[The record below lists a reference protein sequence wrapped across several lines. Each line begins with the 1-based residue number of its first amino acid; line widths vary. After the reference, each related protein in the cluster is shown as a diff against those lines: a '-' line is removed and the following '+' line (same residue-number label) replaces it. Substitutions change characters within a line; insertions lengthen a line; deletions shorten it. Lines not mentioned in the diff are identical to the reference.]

1 MTTDRVRALWYV
13 NPDRVTEDVT
23 KSGKLKY
30 KVTTGGSTM
39 MVDATGMLH
48 VVGPMSDAGYTGRS
62 VITTFRET
70 LGLGLALERYGSEF
84 FANAATPRRVLSTS
98 ARLSTEAHA
107 RLRTSLNDAQ
117 TGPGRRHNPR
127 ARRGGHVCAHRYQ
140 PRGFAVC
147 GFASAHHRGDR
158 AELRRAPPHDRR
170 GRAGLNVLLQQRAR
184 VPALAEAHP
193 RSLADPHHQ
202 CRE

>member
-127 ARRGGHVCAHRYQ
+127 ARRGGSRLCPSVSATRIRSLWIRVGS
-140 PRGFAVC
+140 PLRRSRG
-147 GFASAHHRGDR
+147 ASAC
-158 AELRRAPPHDRR
+158 PPT
-170 GRAGLNVLLQQRAR
+170 
-184 VPALAEAHP
+184 
-193 RSLADPHHQ
+193 
-202 CRE
+202 

>member
-1 MTTDRVRALWYV
+1 
-13 NPDRVTEDVT
+13 
-23 KSGKLKY
+23 
-30 KVTTGGSTM
+30 M

-127 ARRGGHVCAHRYQ
+127 ARRGGSRLCPSVSATRIRSLWIRVGSP
-140 PRGFAVC
+140 PRRSRG
-147 GFASAHHRGDR
+147 ASAC
-158 AELRRAPPHDRR
+158 PPT
-170 GRAGLNVLLQQRAR
+170 
-184 VPALAEAHP
+184 
-193 RSLADPHHQ
+193 
-202 CRE
+202 